1 MRFSWNFKAILHYN
15 LIQTLNNM
23 KNKNFSFFE
32 YDTIERDSLKDIYD
46 SSFPETSGKI
56 TGKDLSNNGFERVVV
71 NSVDNEKGIAL
82 AETSFGQTIVIDT
95 NKEEKHMRK
104 LGFPSI
110 EIEDGQVLDVVI
122 YKDKGG
128 SFNGSISAGYEKALK
143 RELHRSIKDEDCAY
157 KVRIKN
163 VCNGGFMVDLSGI
176 ECFLPGSLAAANRI
190 INFSDYVGKEVHVM
204 VEVYDQKRDI
214 FVVSFKKYLKK
225 IIDKEVQNLSFSS
238 RYEGTVTGASNSG
251 VFVEWDEIYTG
262 IIPMDD
268 SNRENLGKLNAGD
281 VVEFYVT
288 DIKNPQRITLS
299 VTQANE
305 KMRSLQE
312 LKDSSEQ
319 ILGENTELKIYR
331 GEVTKIKTFGIFVK
345 MENGLSG
352 LIEKEKL
359 VSSIKEYEVG
369 QEVNCSILSVDTST
383 LKVQLI
389 EKQKIG

>member
-1 MRFSWNFKAILHYN
+1 MGISWNFKAILHYN

>member
-1 MRFSWNFKAILHYN
+1 
-15 LIQTLNNM
+15 M
-23 KNKNFSFFE
+23 KNKNFSSFE
-32 YDTIERDSLKDIYD
+32 YDTTERDRLKDIYD
-46 SSFPETSGKI
+46 SSFPDVSGVV
-56 TGKDLSNNGFERVVV
+56 TGKDLTNNGFERVVV
-71 NSVDNEKGIAL
+71 NSFDAEKGIAL

-104 LGFPSI
+104 MGFPSVDM
-110 EIEDGQVLDVVI
+110 EKGQVLDVVI
-122 YKDKGG
+122 HKDKGG
-128 SFNGSISAGYEKALK
+128 SFNGSVSAGYEKSLK

-157 KVRIKN
+157 RVKVKN

-190 INFSDYVGKEVHVM
+190 IHFADYVGKELHVM

-225 IIDKEVQNLSFSS
+225 IIDKEVQNLSFASK
-238 RYEGTVTGASNSG
+238 YEGTVTGASNSG
-251 VFVEWDEIYTG
+251 VFVEWEEIYTG

-268 SNRENLGKLNAGD
+268 SNRENLEKLKAGD
-281 VVEFYVT
+281 VVEFYVI

-299 VTQANE
+299 VSQANE
-305 KMRSLQE
+305 KMKAIQE
-312 LKDSSEQ
+312 MKDSSEE

-331 GEVTKIKTFGIFVK
+331 GEVTKIKTFGVFVK

-359 VSSIKEYEVG
+359 VGSIKEYEVG
-369 QEVNCSILSVDTST
+369 QEVNCSILSVDSST

-389 EKQKIG
+389 EK